1 MRSKSTFLKII
12 KSRKGL
18 HFILCGLFVLLFSIV
33 SCTSDFIN
41 DSFFSSKEEKFTV
54 DKAREYF
61 ETFATALN
69 VPNITE
75 ESGDGEYS
83 ASVSRSIN
91 KEREKIITP
100 AWGRGVEKRKKNTE
114 YVVHLKQI

>member
-41 DSFFSSKEEKFTV
+41 DSFFSSKEEVFTI
-54 DKAREYF
+54 DEAREYF

-75 ESGDGEYS
+75 ESGDDYTS
-83 ASVSRSIN
+83 
-91 KEREKIITP
+91 TP
-100 AWGRGVEKRKKNTE
+100 
-114 YVVHLKQI
+114 